1 MTSDYYMSYRR
12 WTIMESEL
20 MPQSMSTLRMFK
32 IETMQESKVCF
43 WFLLSLDKV
52 WLKFMQ
58 NLVLIYT
65 SHTWEQPWRQIW
77 SRSNLEIGPGKKCW
91 GNACKR
97 WERYFYGPKAVL
109 ISLESSLVSVSRQTK
124 TKTLAIRIK
133 VEVALLETR
142 IVQYSG
148 QIEME
153 ATHVGLMEV

>member
-1 MTSDYYMSYRR
+1 M
-12 WTIMESEL
+12 
-20 MPQSMSTLRMFK
+20 
-32 IETMQESKVCF
+32 
-43 WFLLSLDKV
+43 
-52 WLKFMQ
+52 
-58 NLVLIYT
+58 
-65 SHTWEQPWRQIW
+65 
-77 SRSNLEIGPGKKCW
+77 
-91 GNACKR
+91 
-97 WERYFYGPKAVL
+97 L